1 MRKIRI
7 GNDVRLKLSIKP
19 NEQAQFYTMDELD
32 QSSVK
37 QLRCYL
43 INTSLTQPPIEDPK
57 KFKRVCFPDFY
68 HPTANNINNAG
79 FPSYYMQPANV
90 NNYNRFLP
98 DFHDYHWWPGYRGF
112 GRYPEHFHG
121 YMPLPDPSIPVLPPD
136 QHAIDTFGKDG
147 IKYNGTHMGEPAYL
161 ADSQVLHETNTIT
174 CMFPAVQQRLC
185 GTYKLVVVLTVF
197 EQGWGRHNL
206 RTYTIDKGEVFELVD
221 DDSGESGNITLDIDS
236 TGARENVLDEVYTEN
251 MSYRMATRSSMI
263 LGEHDVDGNMYYIY
277 AKLKDGAVA
286 LYNPSD
292 WHFNELLFS
301 SSNPEVLSIGID
313 GTLYAHDTDGT
324 AEETVDITIKD
335 IDNNVSYTF
344 QVTVKNMD
352 TFLMGFST
360 IEDVEQV
367 DPNDDFFVEYS
378 AKDKWYEL
386 YNDTQAQYLWI
397 YTQRRIHYVKS
408 TDDFNELAAELS
420 SGFRV
425 PMTDAVI
432 RDGYYCYRS
441 AAPIVKGSMNIKIKF
456 A

>member
-37 QLRCYL
+37 QLRCYS

-57 KFKRVCFPDFY
+57 KFKRVGFPDFY

-121 YMPLPDPSIPVLPPD
+121 YTPQPDPTVPVLPPD
-136 QHAIDTFGKDG
+136 IHAIDTFGKDG
-147 IKYNGTHMGEPAYL
+147 IKYNGTHMGELAYL
-161 ADSQVLHETNTIT
+161 ADSQVLHETNAIT

-206 RTYTIDKGEVFELVD
+206 RTYTIDKGDVFELVD
-221 DDSGESGNITLDIDS
+221 DSTGESGNITVDIDS
-236 TGARENVLDEVYTEN
+236 TGARENMFDNIFTEN
-251 MSYRMATRSSMI
+251 QHYVMACRSRMMI
-263 LGEHDVDGNMYYIY
+263 GEHDMNKADYRVY
-277 AKLKDGAVA
+277 ATLKDGAVV
-286 LYNPSD
+286 LYNASD
-292 WHFNELLFS
+292 WHYNELLFG
-301 SSNPEVLSIGID
+301 SSNPEVLSVTSD
-313 GTLYAHDTDGT
+313 GTLYAHEIMED
-324 AEETVDITIKD
+324 EVTVDITVRD
-335 IDNNVSYTF
+335 IDNNVSHTF
-344 QVTVKNMD
+344 QVTVMNVDDKL
-352 TFLMGFST
+352 LMGFS
-360 IEDVEQV
+360 DVEQAERI
-367 DPNDDFFVEYS
+367 DRDDEFFIEYN
-378 AKDKWYEL
+378 AKDETYQL
-386 YNDTQAQYLWI
+386 YNDEDAQYLWI
-397 YTQRRIHYVKS
+397 SSQRRIHYIKS
-408 TDDFNELAAELS
+408 SDDLDELAAELS

-425 PMTDAVI
+425 PMMDAI
-432 RDGYYCYRS
+432 IKDGYFLYRS
-441 AAPIVKGSMNIKIKF
+441 VAPILKGSMNIKIKF